1 MDKKNGDSK
10 CIKLWY
16 MKTNKDSLFNEYY
29 ESKWSKGQKKQTQ
42 KWYDKINYVNYI
54 KLKLFQT

>member
-16 MKTNKDSLFNEYY
+16 MKKNNDSLFNYLMSIMNQNEG
-29 ESKWSKGQKKQTQ
+29 K
-42 KWYDKINYVNYI
+42 DKRNR
-54 KLKLFQT
+54 LKNDMTK